1 MRLAVALLAA
11 VVAFALRSHDAGA
24 APRPADCELTVN
36 GRTYIRGQC
45 QFDAEADGSFR
56 INGQD
61 YFAYVNV
68 TAPGVADASWNADPA
83 STHAH
88 TRIGEVRRQ
97 GACWVG
103 ANARICARAL
113 PPEALRTAQAAQPDG
128 FALWP
133 ITPGLTA
140 CIGPQ
145 GALAAGT
152 RMVLRNCRV
161 PADLL
166 VQRGPDGALTLS
178 SNLCLGIEA
187 PGMGRPAELIAE
199 PCAANSPRWTS
210 QATSTEEAVVRSSE
224 GMCLTIPAMAR
235 PETPFPYTVNVAPCA
250 ATATKFILSRG

>member
-1 MRLAVALLAA
+1 MRLAVAVFAA
-11 VVAFALRSHDAGA
+11 VVSFALRSHDARA

-45 QFDAEADGSFR
+45 QFDADADGSFR
-56 INGQD
+56 VNGQD

-113 PPEALRTAQAAQPDG
+113 SPEALRTAQAAQPDG

-152 RMVLRNCRV
+152 RMVLRNCRL

-166 VQRGPDGALTLS
+166 VQRGPDGALTLAG
-178 SNLCLGIEA
+178 NLCLGAQNGQLVAA
-187 PGMGRPAELIAE
+187 PCGPT
-199 PCAANSPRWTS
+199 SPRWTTE
-210 QATSTEEAVVRSSE
+210 ATSTEEAIVRNSE
-224 GMCLTIPAMAR
+224 GLCLTIPQLASGND
-235 PETPFPYTVNVAPCA
+235 PFPYAVTAMPCTAAAP
-250 ATATKFILSRG
+250 KFLLSRG